1 MEETRREVESVINEE
16 SGEPLSKLPNIG
28 KVLEEQL
35 RQAGITNT
43 ELLRKMGSQ
52 QAWLKI
58 RRTTAQFAFTAS
70 MHWRGRC
77 RESRRHCWRRRKKE
91 ELREF
96 FQSVTRES

>member
-58 RRTTAQFAFTAS
+58 RENDSTV
-70 MHWRGRC
+70 C
-77 RESRRHCWRRRKKE
+77 LHCLYALEGAVQGIKKALLAKEKKE